1 MGLGATERR
10 LYLLPVSHTRVISEA
25 TFDASDGFLE
35 ILNHLK
41 DFRLEFGKLAAEPA
55 NRTAHQM

>member
-1 MGLGATERR
+1 MGLGTTERR

-25 TFDASDGFLE
+25 TLDTTDGFLE

-41 DFRLEFGKLAAEPA
+41 DFRLERGELAAEPA
-55 NRTAHQM
+55 DRTLHRM